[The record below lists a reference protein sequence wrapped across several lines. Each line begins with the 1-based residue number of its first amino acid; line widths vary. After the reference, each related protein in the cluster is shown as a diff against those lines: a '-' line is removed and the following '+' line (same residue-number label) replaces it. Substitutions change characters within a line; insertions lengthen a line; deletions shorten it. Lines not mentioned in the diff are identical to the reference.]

1 MERAGLYKNARP
13 WILCLVILCVLL
25 SEHVAI
31 GEKKPTVPK
40 TIHYDYIDEKGEL
53 KVN

>member
-1 MERAGLYKNARP
+1 MERTGLYKKARP

-31 GEKKPTVPK
+31 GDVFVPS
-40 TIHYDYIDEKGEL
+40 
-53 KVN
+53 VNRPQ